1 MHMAFVHINIK
12 VVHVEHPVGQCQTEQ
27 RIKLNALGHR
37 KQIVKIHVQIQHAYI
52 VILEEIVERRLYTD
66 RIGNIVLILDTQ
78 PDTFDFRSVTQA
90 KPIRLFPFC
99 AWALPNSTK
108 SNPNK
113 LILFSYV
120 HFLLIYLS

>member
-1 MHMAFVHINIK
+1 MIAVIVDMHMAFVHINIK

-90 KPIRLFPFC
+90 KTYRL
-99 AWALPNSTK
+99 S
-108 SNPNK
+108 S
-113 LILFSYV
+113 
-120 HFLLIYLS
+120 FLCMGTTQQHKK

>member
-1 MHMAFVHINIK
+1 MQIPLPLPDLHRTGIRYDCRYRRYAHGLVHINIK

-78 PDTFDFRSVTQA
+78 PDTSISV
-90 KPIRLFPFC
+90 P
-99 AWALPNSTK
+99 
-108 SNPNK
+108 
-113 LILFSYV
+113 
-120 HFLLIYLS
+120 